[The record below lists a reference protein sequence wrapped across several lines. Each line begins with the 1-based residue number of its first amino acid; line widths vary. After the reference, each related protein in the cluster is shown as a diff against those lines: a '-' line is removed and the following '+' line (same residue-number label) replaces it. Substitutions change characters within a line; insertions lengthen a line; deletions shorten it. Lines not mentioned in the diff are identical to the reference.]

1 MTLLFAPPSSSTS
14 INSLHTADLICNTR
28 LSTSRRLFVRIPTA
42 RYLSI
47 LDYDYN
53 EYPTV
58 PTSNNRSRPTAHP
71 SIDPSAIRRTNTRK
85 RGRRV
90 LHLHLH
96 LKTHS
101 TEYTPLLRNTK
112 KLPQD
117 QTTQTALALRGQTI
131 QRPTRLSPYISPR
144 TRLNPSHEVLIDRT
158 SESRPSQSSLDLSRD
173 HHPATV

>member
-1 MTLLFAPPSSSTS
+1 MLFLRPLRLLYPFHDKPGICCLGCGYDFTFRPPSSSTS

-28 LSTSRRLFVRIPTA
+28 LSTGRRLFVRIPTA

-47 LDYDYN
+47 LD

-58 PTSNNRSRPTAHP
+58 PTSNNRGRPTAHP

-85 RGRRV
+85 GGRRV

-131 QRPTRLSPYISPR
+131 QRPTRLFALHL
-144 TRLNPSHEVLIDRT
+144 TQNDT
-158 SESRPSQSSLDLSRD
+158 ESFP
-173 HHPATV
+173 